1 MPISIG
7 LLRGRIT
14 VHHLITMQS
23 NTHEAPISGDEKM
36 KVYEIGFVL
45 VSSIPQEKVAGEFD
59 ALKDVIAKAG
69 ASMIAE
75 EAPEM
80 RQLAY
85 TMVKKIHGA
94 NVRFDEGYFGWVK
107 FELSSSAIEGVKKSL
122 DAIDNI
128 LRYLLITTVRE
139 NTYLGKKAP
148 AVAFGEKEAG
158 LIAPEGTVVPEVV
171 AATAEEIDKGIDA
184 MVSPGVL
191 AA

>member
-1 MPISIG
+1 MPASAG
-7 LLRGRIT
+7 YLRGRIT

-23 NTHEAPISGDEKM
+23 NTQDEKM

-45 VSSIPQEKVAGEFD
+45 VSSIPQEKVAGEYD
-59 ALKDVIAKAG
+59 ALKEIVTKAG
-69 ASMIAE
+69 GSMIAE

-107 FELSSSAIEGVKKSL
+107 FELSASAIEGIKKSF
-122 DAIDNI
+122 DAIDNV

-158 LIAPEGTVVPEVV
+158 IITPEGVVAPE
-171 AATAEEIDKGIDA
+171 AATPTTEDIDKGIDA
-184 MVSPGVL
+184 IVSPGVL

>member
-1 MPISIG
+1 
-7 LLRGRIT
+7 
-14 VHHLITMQS
+14 
-23 NTHEAPISGDEKM
+23 M
-36 KVYEIGFVL
+36 KIYEVGFVL

-59 ALKDVIAKAG
+59 ALKDIVAKAG

-75 EAPEM
+75 EAPEL

-94 NVRFDEGYFGWVK
+94 NVRFNEGYFGWVK
-107 FELSSSAIEGVKKSL
+107 FELSASAIEGVKKSL
-122 DAIDNI
+122 DAVDNI

-158 LIAPEGTVVPEVV
+158 IITPEGVVAPEV
-171 AATAEEIDKGIDA
+171 AAPTATEDIDKGIDA
-184 MVSPGVL
+184 IVAPGVL